1 MKKITPRIITIIAF
15 SVALNYLGSTIA
27 LLLRLPIYLDSVGTI
42 FTGALLGPLFGAL
55 TGILTS
61 LLTGLTTDIFSL
73 YYSPVQ
79 LCTGILAG
87 LLLHQQLKV
96 TKLPFKTLWLT
107 IPGTVI
113 SSLITVCLF
122 GGITSA
128 GSSIIV
134 QFLYGLGFN
143 QLASVLLVQLITDY
157 GDRLLSVIIVTAVI
171 AALPKRSFITK

>member
-73 YYSPVQ
+73 YYSPV
-79 LCTGILAG
+79 TGILAG

>member
-27 LLLRLPIYLDSVGTI
+27 LLLRLPIYLDSAGTI

-87 LLLHQQLKV
+87 
-96 TKLPFKTLWLT
+96 FE
-107 IPGTVI
+107 
-113 SSLITVCLF
+113 
-122 GGITSA
+122 
-128 GSSIIV
+128 
-134 QFLYGLGFN
+134 
-143 QLASVLLVQLITDY
+143 
-157 GDRLLSVIIVTAVI
+157 
-171 AALPKRSFITK
+171 AALVSRLARTRPEFLINACRKAGHLEAC

>member
-27 LLLRLPIYLDSVGTI
+27 LLLRLPIYLDSAGTI

-61 LLTGLTTDIFSL
+61 LVTGLTTDIFSL

-107 IPGTVI
+107 IPGN
-113 SSLITVCLF
+113 SNFFLDYSLFIWWNNFCWLQYNCPIFIWFRLKSVSKRPVGSIDNRLR
-122 GGITSA
+122 
-128 GSSIIV
+128 GSSAISHHRHSCYRC
-134 QFLYGLGFN
+134 L
-143 QLASVLLVQLITDY
+143 T
-157 GDRLLSVIIVTAVI
+157 
-171 AALPKRSFITK
+171 

>member
-79 LCTGILAG
+79 LL
-87 LLLHQQLKV
+87 
-96 TKLPFKTLWLT
+96 
-107 IPGTVI
+107 
-113 SSLITVCLF
+113 SLIH
-122 GGITSA
+122 I
-128 GSSIIV
+128 
-134 QFLYGLGFN
+134 
-143 QLASVLLVQLITDY
+143 
-157 GDRLLSVIIVTAVI
+157 
-171 AALPKRSFITK
+171 

>member
-113 SSLITVCLF
+113 SSLITVC
-122 GGITSA
+122 
-128 GSSIIV
+128 SSIIV